1 MEGYRVAGFVFVMR
15 IATHG
20 ENMGTT
26 EDAESTELGFSSAFG
41 GFGVFGGS
49 LVFHCVTNRED
60 AKDSKEGR

>member
-1 MEGYRVAGFVFVMR
+1 
-15 IATHG
+15 
-20 ENMGTT
+20 MGTT
-26 EDAESTELGFSSAFG
+26 EDTESTELGFSSAFG

>member
-26 EDAESTELGFSSAFG
+26 EDAEDTELGFSSAFG
-41 GFGVFGGS
+41 GFGVFGGF

-60 AKDSKEGR
+60 AKVAKEGR